1 MNLPSSSSPTKR
13 ISTVIGAKKNK
24 MTNPYKDKSWFKFL
38 SNKYVWVLLFFCT
51 WMIFLDNYSYFGHR
65 ILDQQINDLE
75 DNATYYN
82 EEIKKDQE
90 NIKQLKNSEQIEKY
104 AREKYYMKKDS
115 EDIYIIE
122 FEGDTIKKTDN

>member
-1 MNLPSSSSPTKR
+1 
-13 ISTVIGAKKNK
+13 
-24 MTNPYKDKSWFKFL
+24 MTNPYKNKPWFKFL
-38 SNKYVWVLLFFCT
+38 SNKYIWVLLFFVT

-65 ILDQQINDLE
+65 VLDIQINDLE
-75 DNATYYN
+75 DNANYYK
-82 EEIKKDQE
+82 EEIKKDKE

-122 FEGDTIKKTDN
+122 FEGDTIEK

>member
-1 MNLPSSSSPTKR
+1 
-13 ISTVIGAKKNK
+13 
-24 MTNPYKDKSWFKFL
+24 MTNPYKDKPWFKFL
-38 SNKYVWVLLFFCT
+38 SNKYIWVLLFFIT

-65 ILDQQINDLE
+65 ILDKQIEDLK

-82 EEIKKDQE
+82 QEIKKDKE

-122 FEGDTIKKTDN
+122 FEGDTVEK